1 MNITDHL
8 VYIKVT
14 IETDQWFAGALR
26 RECSDPWYRK
36 RGGCH
41 MDQQN
46 LYKTMGRVRIDQ
58 MDAVGQKN

>member
-14 IETDQWFAGALR
+14 IETDRWSAGALR

-46 LYKTMGRVRIDQ
+46 LSKTMGRVRIDQ
-58 MDAVGQKN
+58 MDAVG